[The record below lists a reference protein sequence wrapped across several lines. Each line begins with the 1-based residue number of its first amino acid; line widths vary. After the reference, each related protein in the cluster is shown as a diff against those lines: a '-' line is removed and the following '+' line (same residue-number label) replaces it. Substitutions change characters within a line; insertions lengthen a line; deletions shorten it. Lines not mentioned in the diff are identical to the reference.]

1 MISNQRN
8 SWDIF
13 PGHEKND
20 MRYKEGADEAEA
32 SNMPLP
38 NLSMP
43 SAMEAE
49 RFQHSMASFP
59 EMVIVVNTQNL
70 DKEVIVS
77 RSTYKKNSCNGE
89 RRVWYDCKNIG
100 QKATTLDEA
109 SSYLPLCIEN
119 IATNVLTFAEF
130 HFQWLLYGL

>member
-77 RSTYKKNSCNGE
+77 RM
-89 RRVWYDCKNIG
+89 WYDCKNIG